1 MTIQDYLKQTWNH
14 ITVTP
19 IINKNGTILTVP
31 EINIKLTVGVLTT
44 NSKEE
49 FEKLCFHLAP
59 VGTIIEPLED
69 DYYEGQ
75 LLLARNYLNVR
86 AISNDRE
93 TKRLLEILERRDKEH
108 WSKESS
114 KQATVDIN
122 SNKDNSINISFKV
135 VE

>member
-1 MTIQDYLKQTWNH
+1 MTIQDFLKQTWTH
-14 ITVTP
+14 ITITP
-19 IINKNGTILTVP
+19 IINKNGTVLTVP

-93 TKRLLEILERRDKEH
+93 TKRLLEILERRDKDH

-114 KQATVDIN
+114 KTVEVKN
-122 SNKDNSINISFKV
+122 NTTDNTMTIKFEVK
-135 VE
+135 E

>member
-1 MTIQDYLKQTWNH
+1 MTIQDFLKQTWTH
-14 ITVTP
+14 ITITP

-59 VGTIIEPLED
+59 VGTIIEPLDD

-93 TKRLLEILERRDKEH
+93 TKRLLDILERRDKEH
-108 WSKESS
+108 WTKESS
-114 KQATVDIN
+114 KTVEVKN
-122 SNKDNSINISFKV
+122 NPTDNTMTIKFEVK
-135 VE
+135 E

>member
-1 MTIQDYLKQTWNH
+1 M
-14 ITVTP
+14 
-19 IINKNGTILTVP
+19 NKNGTILTVP
-31 EINIKLTVGVLTT
+31 EINIKFTVGILTT

-59 VGTIIEPLED
+59 VGIIIEPLDD

-86 AISNDRE
+86 AITNDRE

-108 WSKESS
+108 WQKESKS
-114 KQATVDIN
+114 TTVDV
-122 SNKDNSINISFKV
+122 NKNETNDEIRVTFKV